1 MKKDIN
7 ISEKSIKK
15 LIHQSPIII
24 VVLII
29 ILIINLLNSN
39 VSTKLGFVSKNQ
51 FSIILIVF
59 IILNIFCLIAFLI
72 LKYKDKLISSYKY
85 LYKIFDYTEFITFVF
100 SILLF
105 IFIYLASPTTVSGA
119 SMNNTLASDD
129 KIFVYTMFYKPKV
142 DDIVIIDVNEH
153 YTTLSESYYVKR
165 VVAKEGD
172 KVFYDLTNLSYGSL
186 YVNDTLVEEY
196 ITYSEYLTL
205 LTDKYTNTCYIDD
218 SDVIQT
224 VPIGYSIVL
233 GDNRQNSKDSRAI
246 GLIHNSDIIGKAYF
260 RYYSSSLGIGII
272 NKNIKY

>member
-218 SDVIQT
+218 SDAIQT

>member
-7 ISEKSIKK
+7 KSEKSIKK
-15 LIHQSPIII
+15 LILQSPIII
-24 VVLII
+24 LVLII

-72 LKYKDKLISSYKY
+72 LKYKNKLISSYKY

-172 KVFYDLTNLSYGSL
+172 KLRYNLTNLSYGSL

-205 LTDKYTNTCYIDD
+205 LTDKYTNTCYIDG

>member
-7 ISEKSIKK
+7 FSEKSIKK

-24 VVLII
+24 AVLII

>member
-7 ISEKSIKK
+7 KSEKNLKK
-15 LIHQSPIII
+15 LLIQSPIII
-24 VVLII
+24 LILVI
-29 ILIINLLNSN
+29 ILVINLLNSN

-51 FSIILIVF
+51 FSYVLIIF
-59 IILNIFCLIAFLI
+59 IILNIFCLITFLI
-72 LKYKDKLISSYKY
+72 LKYKNKLISCYKY

-100 SILLF
+100 STLLF

-172 KVFYDLTNLSYGSL
+172 IIRYDLTNLSYGSL
-186 YVNDTLVEEY
+186 YVNDNLVDSY

-205 LTDKYTNTCYIDD
+205 LTDKYTNTCYIDLTK
-218 SDVIQT
+218 VNQT
-224 VPIGYSIVL
+224 VPIGFSIVL

-246 GLIHNSDIIGKAYF
+246 GLVHNSDIIGKAYF
-260 RYYSSSLGIGII
+260 RYYSSTLGIGII

>member
-7 ISEKSIKK
+7 KSEKSIKK
-15 LIHQSPIII
+15 LLLQSPIII
-24 VVLII
+24 LVLII
-29 ILIINLLNSN
+29 ILVINLLNSN

-51 FSIILIVF
+51 FSSILIVF
-59 IILNIFCLIAFLI
+59 IILNIFCLITFLI
-72 LKYKDKLISSYKY
+72 LKYKNKLISSYKY

-119 SMNNTLASDD
+119 SMNNTLESDD

-172 KVFYDLTNLSYGSL
+172 KIRYDLTNLSYGSL

-196 ITYSEYLTL
+196 ITYSEYRIL
-205 LTDKYTNTCYIDD
+205 LTDLYSTHCYIDD
-218 SDVIQT
+218 GKDEQI
-224 VPIGYSIVL
+224 VPEGFSIVL

-260 RYYSSSLGIGII
+260 RYYSSSLGVGLIK
-272 NKNIKY
+272 KNIKY